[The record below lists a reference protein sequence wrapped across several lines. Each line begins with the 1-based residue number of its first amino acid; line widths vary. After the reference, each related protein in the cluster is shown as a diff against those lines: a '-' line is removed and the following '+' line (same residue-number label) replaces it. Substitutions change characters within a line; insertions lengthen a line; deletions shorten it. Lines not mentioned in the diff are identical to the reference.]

1 MSATI
6 QIPLN
11 LPDVKVLSAELT
23 AEGVWLIKV
32 ESTLEGTRCHR
43 CGREIGRFHGWGQP
57 IRLRHLPILE
67 QKVYLEL
74 RPKRYRCEH
83 CAGRPTTTQRCE
95 WYQANS
101 PHTQAFDR
109 WLLKCLINS
118 TVQDVSAKLEV
129 GPSAVMGALSRLGVV
144 QNPIITMLRERE
156 VRLAEVAHVV
166 VGGEGLGDVDQ
177 VHRQQEV
184 QPVQPGQAGRVVLDG
199 GGVVGP
205 RDEGAR
211 PAQHAGVVVG
221 VLRLEA
227 TGEGGRG
234 GGGQQQRGDLQ
245 AHGLLPA
252 VKAAR

>member
-1 MSATI
+1 MGGARGTV
-6 QIPLN
+6 
-11 LPDVKVLSAELT
+11 DAHGEV
-23 AEGVWLIKV
+23 EGRQGLQV
-32 ESTLEGTRCHR
+32 EVQGQHGGRDEVHR
-43 CGREIGRFHGWGQP
+43 
-57 IRLRHLPILE
+57 
-67 QKVYLEL
+67 
-74 RPKRYRCEH
+74 
-83 CAGRPTTTQRCE
+83 
-95 WYQANS
+95 
-101 PHTQAFDR
+101 
-109 WLLKCLINS
+109 LL
-118 TVQDVSAKLEV
+118 
-129 GPSAVMGALSRLGVV
+129 G
-144 QNPIITMLRERE
+144 
-156 VRLAEVAHVV
+156 LAEAAHAPGAHVV